1 MLFYADLHSRKALL
15 YFQVSSSGIHLGDDD
30 ENKSTKGKPDKP
42 QPKIIKGKPHQIGWH
57 LQMNTSHGTIISNA
71 V

>member
-42 QPKIIKGKPHQIGWH
+42 QPKIIKGKPHQIG
-57 LQMNTSHGTIISNA
+57 
-71 V
+71 